1 MSITKEPCAR
11 CGDENCLIVF
21 PAFRTEPSPNVQQA
35 AAYASISCSLARIA
49 KCLEALEKRE
59 GK

>member
-1 MSITKEPCAR
+1 MSKLSEAANLPCAF
-11 CGDENCLIVF
+11 CGRNHCPHRLLFGATDQNWVHADI
-21 PAFRTEPSPNVQQA
+21 A
-35 AAYASISCSLARIA
+35 CSLARIA